1 MLTGLLV
8 TTGFALLDLLRPP
21 GDRGS
26 LGRILTEAQNGTGAA
41 AIHRTGAAT
50 AAALASPL
58 TLVVIASGVM
68 LMLVLLRPWGGLKRL
83 FGLYPAVRAVFIGVG
98 VAGLLAGLL
107 DGAAFVVAGAAAA
120 TAMPLACLAA
130 LRVLDRADD
139 RTGGPARTGEEAEA
153 TAAVLAEQTSD
164 SPARVPRPARRRP
177 RAAWTRTA
185 WRLRGRGRV
194 APVVPAVP
202 AASNGAASNVAANG
216 AAPNGAAVAD
226 GVPAAAN
233 GAAAADGPAVPPAV
247 CPPAGGGGDVLP

>member
-1 MLTGLLV
+1 
-8 TTGFALLDLLRPP
+8 
-21 GDRGS
+21 
-26 LGRILTEAQNGTGAA
+26 
-41 AIHRTGAAT
+41 
-50 AAALASPL
+50 
-58 TLVVIASGVM
+58 
-68 LMLVLLRPWGGLKRL
+68 VLLRPWGGRKRL

-177 RAAWTRTA
+177 RAAWSRTAWSRTAWSRTAWSRTAWSRTA

-216 AAPNGAAVAD
+216 AAPNAAVAD